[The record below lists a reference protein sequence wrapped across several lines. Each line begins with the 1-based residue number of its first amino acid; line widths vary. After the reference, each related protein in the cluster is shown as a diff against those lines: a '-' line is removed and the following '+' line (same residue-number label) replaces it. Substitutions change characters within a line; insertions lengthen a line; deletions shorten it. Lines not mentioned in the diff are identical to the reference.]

1 MHDGMYYIDW
11 ILDFFR
17 AGFAQVN
24 ATLGLLIAL
33 YSAWRLSEWKEL
45 WTAALGAIV
54 IHIIA
59 MILVPMID
67 HNAPLHLPPLL
78 DTGFWRFVVALYLGY
93 VVAIAALFFVKTN
106 VLKGADGGGD
116 AHAHH

>member
-1 MHDGMYYIDW
+1 MHDGMYYLDW

-33 YSAWRLSEWKEL
+33 YSAWRLADWKQL
-45 WTAALGAIV
+45 WTVSLGAV
-54 IHIIA
+54 LVHIIA

-78 DTGFWRFVVALYLGY
+78 DVGFWRFVAALYLGY
-93 VVAIAALFFVKTN
+93 VVVIAALFFVKTN
-106 VLKGADGGGD
+106 VLKGAGGG
-116 AHAHH
+116 AHAAHH

>member
-1 MHDGMYYIDW
+1 MHDGMYYVDTV
-11 ILDFFR
+11 LDFFR

-33 YSAWRLSEWKEL
+33 YSAYRMADWKEL
-45 WTAALGAIV
+45 WMLSLGAIV

-78 DTGFWRFVVALYLGY
+78 EMSFWRFVIALYLGY
-93 VVAIAALFFVKTN
+93 VVAIAALFFVKTT
-106 VLKGADGGGD
+106 VLKGAGGGK
-116 AHAHH
+116 AEAHH

>member
-1 MHDGMYYIDW
+1 MHDGMYYLDW
-11 ILDFFR
+11 VLDFFR

-33 YSAWRLSEWKEL
+33 YSAWRLADWKQL
-45 WTAALGAIV
+45 WTVALGAV
-54 IHIIA
+54 LIHIIA

-78 DTGFWRFVVALYLGY
+78 DVSFWKFVIALYLGY

-106 VLKGADGGGD
+106 VLKGAGGG
-116 AHAHH
+116 AHAAHH

>member
-1 MHDGMYYIDW
+1 MHDATYYADW

-33 YSAWRLSEWKEL
+33 YSAYRMSDWKQI
-45 WTAALGAIV
+45 WTISLGAVV
-54 IHIIA
+54 IHVVA
-59 MILVPMID
+59 SILVPMID

-78 DTGFWRFVVALYLGY
+78 DLGFWKFVIALFLGY
-93 VVAIAALFFVKTN
+93 AVAIAALFFVKTN
-106 VLKGADGGGD
+106 VLKGAGGG
-116 AHAHH
+116 AHAH

>member
-1 MHDGMYYIDW
+1 MDGFEHLLYLV
-11 ILDFFR
+11 LDFFR

-33 YSAWRLSEWKEL
+33 YSAYRMSDWKEI
-45 WTAALGAIV
+45 WTLSLGAVV

-67 HNAPLHLPPLL
+67 HNAPLHLPALL
-78 DTGFWRFVVALYLGY
+78 EISFWKFVVALYLGY

-106 VLKGADGGGD
+106 VLKSGGGH
-116 AHAHH
+116 AAAHH

>member
-1 MHDGMYYIDW
+1 MVYLDW

-33 YSAWRLSEWKEL
+33 YSAWRLSDWKQL
-45 WTAALGAIV
+45 WAISLGAV
-54 IHIIA
+54 LIHIIA

-67 HNAPLHLPPLL
+67 HNAPLHLPALL
-78 DTGFWRFVVALYLGY
+78 DLGFWKFVLALYLGY

-106 VLKGADGGGD
+106 VLKSAGGGS